1 MRCEPRD
8 ISLTTRDG
16 TPLAIRN
23 YYAAGPQV
31 IILHGIASHMGWYDS
46 LAAALASEG
55 IGAWLMDRRGFGR
68 SGGPRGHVE
77 SFVQWLDDVEF
88 LAAHVR
94 KEIPGVP
101 VHALGVSLGGAVALA
116 TAILKPAVLDRL
128 VLSAPGLGAASAL
141 PAQKR
146 IGILLRAI
154 VARRVLRPMP
164 YGIDN
169 LTDDLRWRQAMQ
181 NDPLRAREVT
191 SGLLFE
197 VWKLQ
202 RFVKANIQRLSCP
215 VLAMLGGSDK
225 VVSNRVTVA
234 VLKSSSSRH
243 VDIEILV
250 GAPHVI
256 AAAVPHDH
264 TLNRVV
270 PFLHG
275 AQPSAP
281 YAERE
286 IPISRFGTDVAP
298 LPPDL

>member
-1 MRCEPRD
+1 MRSECRD
-8 ISLTTRDG
+8 MILEARDG
-16 TPLAIRN
+16 TPLAVRN
-23 YYAAGPQV
+23 YPASGPQV
-31 IILHGIASHMGWYDS
+31 VILHGIASHMGWYDS
-46 LAAALASEG
+46 LASALASEG
-55 IGAWLMDRRGFGR
+55 VGAWLMDRRGFGR

-77 SFVQWLDDVEF
+77 SFGHWIDDVAH

-94 KEIPGVP
+94 QQTGSKS

-116 TAILKPAVLDRL
+116 TAILRPDALDRL

-141 PAQKR
+141 PPSKR
-146 IGILLRAI
+146 VAILMRAVI
-154 VARRVLRPMP
+154 ARRVLRPMP

-169 LTDDLRWRQAMQ
+169 LTDDLRWRAAMM

-202 RFVKANIQRLSCP
+202 RFVKANIGRLASP

-225 VVSNRVTVA
+225 VASNRVTVS
-234 VLKSSSSRH
+234 VLKASASRH
-243 VDIEILV
+243 IDVEILV

-270 PFLHG
+270 PFLLG
-275 AQPSAP
+275 AAPTAP
-281 YAERE
+281 YVECE
-286 IPISRFGTDVAP
+286 VPISQFGTDATP